1 MDWFDDLDESWQR
14 EFPDLDIDRSLRRL
28 LDAFEGRRKP
38 WDALATT

>member
-1 MDWFDDLDESWQR
+1 MDWFDDLDEFWER
-14 EFPDLDIDRSLRRL
+14 EFPDLDRSLRRL